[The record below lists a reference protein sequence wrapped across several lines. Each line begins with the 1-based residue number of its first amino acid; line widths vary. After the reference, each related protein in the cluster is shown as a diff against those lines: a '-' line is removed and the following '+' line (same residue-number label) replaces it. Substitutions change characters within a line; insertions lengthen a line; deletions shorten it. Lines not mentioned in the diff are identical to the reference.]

1 MKKEKNEKKEKKEKK
16 EIKEIK
22 EKNEKKKES
31 PIYRKTYARQ
41 QEGYRPSIK
50 IDILYRNLR

>member
-1 MKKEKNEKKEKKEKK
+1 MKKEKKEKNEKN
-16 EIKEIK
+16 

>member
-1 MKKEKNEKKEKKEKK
+1 MKKEKKEKK
-16 EIKEIK
+16 EKNEKKEIK